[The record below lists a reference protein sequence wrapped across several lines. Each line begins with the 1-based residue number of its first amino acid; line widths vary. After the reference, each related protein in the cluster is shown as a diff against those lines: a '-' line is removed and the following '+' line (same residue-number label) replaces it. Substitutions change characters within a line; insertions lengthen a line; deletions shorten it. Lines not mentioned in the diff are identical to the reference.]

1 MKPAPD
7 LNRFILPPDQREA
20 LLTAVRPA
28 LSPEQFELIQA
39 MIEVF
44 AQIKTL
50 LEAKRTSI
58 ARLRQML
65 FGPSTEKT
73 DTVCAPAQPGSNPPK
88 ARGKRRGHGRR
99 SARTYTGARRQTVP
113 HPKLRPGD
121 LCPECRK
128 GRLRRRPAPAPVVR
142 VEAQPPVSATVY
154 EKEVLRCNL
163 CGKTFT
169 APTPPEAGQSKYAP
183 AVGVLVSLLRYGSGM
198 PHYRLERLQAS
209 LGVPLPAAT
218 QWQLV
223 AQVARIV
230 QPVGNRL
237 KWLAA
242 QAPGVHNDDTTM
254 RVGQLRQEIKTQTD
268 SQRTGIFTTGI
279 LANLPNH
286 PIALFF
292 TGRQHAGENL
302 EEVLSQ
308 RSGHLPPP
316 LQMADGLSR
325 NRPKTAPTREGC
337 CLIHA
342 RRGFVEV
349 AHDFPQEVRQ
359 VLESVRQIY
368 RFEALAKEQSLDPP
382 ARLRFHQTHSQPV
395 MEALKE
401 WLDQQIQDNR
411 VEPNSSLGE
420 AIAYMQ
426 RHWEPL
432 TLFLREPGAPLD
444 NNSIERSLKM
454 AILHRKNSLGF
465 KTRNGAA
472 VGDLFM
478 SLIQTCR
485 LNRVNPWDYLLAL
498 VQHGDQ
504 VRASP
509 DQWLP
514 WNYPDALQR
523 AKTVASPNN

>member
-1 MKPAPD
+1 MTSLPD
-7 LNRFILPPDQREA
+7 LNRLVLTPEQREA
-20 LLTAVRPA
+20 FLAAIRPLLP
-28 LSPEQFELIQA
+28 PEHFEFIRA
-39 MIEVF
+39 MIEVLP
-44 AQIKTL
+44 QIKTV
-50 LEAKRTSI
+50 LEGKNISI

-65 FGPSTEKT
+65 FGASTEKT
-73 DTVCAPAQPGSNPPK
+73 ATVCPPAQPGTQPK
-88 ARGKRRGHGRR
+88 GQGKRRGHGRR
-99 SARTYTGARRQTVP
+99 SARSYTGARRQTVR
-113 HPKLRPGD
+113 HPRLHPGEE
-121 LCPECRK
+121 CPECGK
-128 GRLRRRPAPAPVVR
+128 GRLRRLPTPAPVVR
-142 VEAQPPVSATVY
+142 VEAQPPFPATVY

-169 APTPPEAGQSKYAP
+169 APTPPQAGQSKYASG
-183 AVGVLVSLLRYGSGM
+183 VGVLVSLLRYGSGM
-198 PHYRLERLQAS
+198 PHYRLEKLQAS

-218 QWQLV
+218 QWELV
-223 AQVARIV
+223 AEVARLV
-230 QPVGNRL
+230 QPVADHL
-237 KWLAA
+237 KWVAA

-254 RVGQLRQEIKTQTD
+254 RVAQLRQEIQNETD
-268 SQRTGIFTTGI
+268 PERTGIFTSGI
-279 LANLPNH
+279 LANLSEH

-316 LQMADGLSR
+316 LQMADGLAR
-325 NRPKTAPTREGC
+325 NRPKSAPTIEGC
-337 CLIHA
+337 CLSHA

-349 AHDFPQEVRQ
+349 AHDFPEEVRR
-359 VLESVRQIY
+359 VLESVREIY
-368 RFEALAKEQSLDPP
+368 RFEAIAKKQGLDPQ
-382 ARLRFHQTHSQPV
+382 ARLGFHQTHSQPL

-401 WLDQQIQDNR
+401 WLDEQIEGHR
-411 VEPNSSLGE
+411 VEPNGNLGG
-420 AIAYMQ
+420 AIEFMR
-426 RHWEPL
+426 RHWGPL

-444 NNSIERSLKM
+444 NNLCEQSLKM

-465 KTRNGAA
+465 KTQHGAQ

-498 VQHGDQ
+498 VQHPDQ

-514 WNYPDALQR
+514 WNYRDALER
-523 AKTVASPNN
+523 AKAETSPNN